1 MEERHPCPER
11 PDTQAAAQLDC
22 AAQQQHDELRDN
34 GDGEAEER
42 QNDEG
47 NGELR
52 ENGGEVGNW
61 QLLQEQEAAIAELS
75 AQRVERV
82 ENPDY
87 KTRPHDQ
94 SSREF
99 VRYVERLV
107 PMHRAE
113 RQRDQEGEQKNG
125 GGRQRGD
132 IYRTVLPQ
140 FAPHRPVHA
149 PTGGDARRR
158 GYFRFE
164 GGLVHGGLW
173 RTHPAPPFAGPL
185 LLLCAPTNK

>member
-11 PDTQAAAQLDC
+11 PGTQAAAQ
-22 AAQQQHDELRDN
+22 QEHDKLCDHR
-34 GDGEAEER
+34 DGEAEER

-52 ENGGEVGNW
+52 EHGGEVGNW
-61 QLLQEQEAAIAELS
+61 QRLPEQDAAIAALS
-75 AQRVERV
+75 VQRVERV

-107 PMHRAE
+107 PMRLAE
-113 RQRDQEGEQKNG
+113 RQPSQE
-125 GGRQRGD
+125 
-132 IYRTVLPQ
+132 
-140 FAPHRPVHA
+140 
-149 PTGGDARRR
+149 
-158 GYFRFE
+158 
-164 GGLVHGGLW
+164 
-173 RTHPAPPFAGPL
+173 
-185 LLLCAPTNK
+185 